1 MRSYSSMSTFIIRV
15 ILGVIF
21 LAHGLDKFQSGIG
34 NIEGFFAS
42 LGIPAFMATV
52 VAIIEIV
59 GGIALIIGL
68 GTRIASLVLGVVLVV
83 AIFQAKLGMGFLGG
97 YELMLPCWPWPFIL
111 PLAAHSRSIRCL
123 ARKTKPKGY
132 AKVRR

>member
-1 MRSYSSMSTFIIRV
+1 MRSYSSTGTFIIRV

-68 GTRIASLVLGVVLVV
+68 GTRIASLVLGVVLIV

-97 YELMLPCWPWPFIL
+97 YELDIAL
-111 PLAAHSRSIRCL
+111 LAMAVHL
-123 ARKTKPKGY
+123 ALSGSSLLSVDSLFSKKNK
-132 AKVRR
+132 A

>member
-1 MRSYSSMSTFIIRV
+1 
-15 ILGVIF
+15 
-21 LAHGLDKFQSGIG
+21 
-34 NIEGFFAS
+34 
-42 LGIPAFMATV
+42 MATV

-97 YELMLPCWPWPFIL
+97 YELDIAL
-111 PLAAHSRSIRCL
+111 LAMAVHLVLSGSSL
-123 ARKTKPKGY
+123 LSVDSLFGKKNKA
-132 AKVRR
+132 